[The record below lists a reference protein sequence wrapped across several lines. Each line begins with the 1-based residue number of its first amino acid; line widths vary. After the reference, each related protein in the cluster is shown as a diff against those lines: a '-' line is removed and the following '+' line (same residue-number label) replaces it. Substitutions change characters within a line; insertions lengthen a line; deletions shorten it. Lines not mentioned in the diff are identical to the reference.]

1 MILDFGKH
9 KGTDIEDVPLEYMIF
24 LAGYRLKGTK
34 RVRADNDGS
43 RWVLTNKKDVR
54 EFAEAYLLTK
64 CWHCGGVLVP
74 VGSSRSNGAA
84 HDDWDW
90 RFLHKKC
97 WMELSAEAR
106 APVAPSHGRDRSRSD
121 GQ

>member
-34 RVRADNDGS
+34 RVKSDNDGS
-43 RWVLTNKKDVR
+43 RWVKTNRKEVR
-54 EFAEAYLLTK
+54 EFAEGYLLTK

-74 VGSSRSNGAA
+74 VGNSRSNGAA
-84 HDDWDW
+84 HDDWDG
-90 RFLHKKC
+90 RILHKKC
-97 WMELSAEAR
+97 WKELSDEAK
-106 APVAPSHGRDRSRSD
+106 ALVNPCDGGDRNRSD
-121 GQ
+121 